1 MMQNDLTL
9 LYNALL
15 VFVQYSEQKISL
27 ICAEAD
33 EAGGD
38 AYFCTGVM
46 MTTASSWGM
55 PNTSFTW
62 VSLPA

>member
-15 VFVQYSEQKISL
+15 VFVQYSEGKISL
-27 ICAEAD
+27 IRTKAD

-38 AYFCTGVM
+38 AYFFTGVM

-55 PNTSFTW
+55 PKTSFTW
-62 VSLPA
+62 ASLPA